1 MRTRVA
7 LVAVGAVLIA
17 YALIGVLTDADADPI
32 GMAVFLVAVLVGH
45 DLLWMPIVLVA
56 GLLIAR
62 RGPVARLV
70 ALVAASVG
78 IVGLPLVLGLGRPA
92 DNPSVL
98 PLHYGRH
105 LAVILLAVVTFG
117 VAAALRKKV
126 GRPRRPGGPATPAG
140 RE

>member
-17 YALIGVLTDADADPI
+17 YAMVGVLTDADADPI
-32 GMAVFLVAVLVGH
+32 GMLVFLLAVLVGH
-45 DLLWMPIVLVA
+45 DLVWLPVALAA

-62 RGPVARLV
+62 GGPGVRIA
-70 ALVAASVG
+70 ALVAVSVS
-78 IVGLPLVLGLGRPA
+78 VVALPLVLGIGRPA

-105 LAVILLAVVTFG
+105 LALILLVIAAVT
-117 VAAALRKKV
+117 AAAAIRRKLT
-126 GRPRRPGGPATPAG
+126 RRRRERSTPAG
-140 RE
+140 RG